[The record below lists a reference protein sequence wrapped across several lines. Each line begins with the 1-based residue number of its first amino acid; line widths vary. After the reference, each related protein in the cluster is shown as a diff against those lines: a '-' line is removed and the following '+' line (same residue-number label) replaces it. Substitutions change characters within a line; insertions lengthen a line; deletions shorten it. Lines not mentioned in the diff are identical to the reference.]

1 MPITAPVFDER
12 TIKAELLTKLWR
24 DGVIDK
30 TTVLTSEY
38 RLQNTGVRADI
49 AVLTNHLT
57 GVEIK
62 SGKDSLKRLK
72 QQMSVYKEYFDRVV
86 LIVAPRHLAGLSE
99 ADVVGVELWSL
110 DAAKNFRMLKSG
122 SVADRAAFRLRLLPE
137 RDRKRYAHLSDRD
150 AFDMVF
156 RDRFHQTSDLF
167 WKSIGRSRRIPVEN
181 LKYLSRFRERREMHD
196 DWLTNQERRWSEWN
210 QKASEV
216 FSTEQADGAAQS

>member
-1 MPITAPVFDER
+1 MPVRTPVFDER

-24 DGVIDK
+24 DGGIDK

-72 QQMSVYKEYFDRVV
+72 HQMSVYKEYFDRVV
-86 LIVAPRHLAGLSE
+86 LVVAPKHLSTLSD
-99 ADVVGVELWSL
+99 ADVGGVELWSL

-122 SVADRAAFRLRLLPE
+122 SIADRASFRYQMLPE
-137 RDRKRYAHLSDRD
+137 RDRKRYAHLSERD
-150 AFDMVF
+150 AFDMIF

-167 WKSIGRSRRIPVEN
+167 WKSIGRSRRVPVES
-181 LKYLSRFRERREMHD
+181 LKYLSRFREQREIHD
-196 DWLTNQERRWSEWN
+196 GWLTDQERRWSEWN

-216 FSTEQADGAAQS
+216 FSIENADGAARS